1 MGRKTLSYAVAVAV
15 MLGLPG
21 AVSAQMPSW
30 KDVQIADAENLKSKF
45 LDLAGAFDESQYD
58 WRPMEG
64 VRSVREVLG
73 LMIAS
78 ANVFPTEWGY
88 EAGPQ
93 SAAEFEPEVERAASL
108 GKSDM
113 IAGLQTSFDY
123 FLEVVTGMDE
133 EARMSE
139 SSFFGGPMP
148 AHASIAAGMAHMHE
162 HLGQLIAYARMNR
175 IVPPWSGQDGTN

>member
-1 MGRKTLSYAVAVAV
+1 MGGKTLSYAVAVAV

-30 KDVQIADAENLKSKF
+30 KDVQIADVENLKSKF

-78 ANVFPTEWGY
+78 ANIFPTEWGY
-88 EAGPQ
+88 EAGPH
-93 SAAEFEPEVERAASL
+93 SADGFEPELERAGSL
-108 GKSDM
+108 NKSDM
-113 IAGLQTSFDY
+113 VAGLQESFDY
-123 FLEVVTGMDE
+123 FLEVVTGMDD
-133 EARMSE
+133 EARKSD
-139 SSFFGGPMP
+139 SAFFGGPMP

-175 IVPPWSGQDGTN
+175 IVPPWSM